1 MKQLENIDENDNGDN
16 SKKDILEIELSQ
28 KKNIKS
34 QNDREKTPFD
44 YLKQQNNNNI
54 NNIPITKNEE
64 DYLKLKINTSLI
76 SNIKTRKVININGCE
91 IFKIESFCCCNNRD
105 KVIGNALEFIDK
117 CSEFGNIIKLHSEV
131 DILKKVLL
139 NKDQQEAFVLPSLN
153 LRFNSNLD
161 KIGDNE
167 DTNEEKES
175 FTDKLNIAYI
185 SLNNLDLKRKENRIL
200 AENIVSSIM

>member
-1 MKQLENIDENDNGDN
+1 MINLNNSICKNSPENKRKEESLNNNHLNLYKLLENNIISRKAIEANGFEVFKLIYCCCCKKN
-16 SKKDILEIELSQ
+16 SKEI
-28 KKNIKS
+28 
-34 QNDREKTPFD
+34 
-44 YLKQQNNNNI
+44 
-54 NNIPITKNEE
+54 ITN
-64 DYLKLKINTSLI
+64 
-76 SNIKTRKVININGCE
+76 KVIE
-91 IFKIESFCCCNNRD
+91 YVE
-105 KVIGNALEFIDK
+105 E

>member
-1 MKQLENIDENDNGDN
+1 LKQLENIDENDNGDN